1 MHCMV
6 VACCALCFLQHVYG
20 KSMWPWLGTGA
31 AGMLEVFKTHIF
43 KVKIVNPYKE
53 NAEITCGITWLE

>member
-1 MHCMV
+1 
-6 VACCALCFLQHVYG
+6 
-20 KSMWPWLGTGA
+20 MWPWLGTGA

-53 NAEITCGITWLE
+53 NLPIFTRRPAWCHLVPEPLSLQIS